1 MRIRKFDKSDRA
13 AILAIQ
19 AKCPTAAP
27 WVEADYDR
35 LGTRP
40 HGLIL
45 AAELETA
52 TTPKVV
58 GFAVFHRIIDEAELL
73 NLAVD
78 PEHQHQGIARG
89 LLENARDRLRKLGTK
104 RIFLEV
110 RPSNKPALGLYYSIG
125 FALHSM
131 RKGYYQNPPE
141 DAYVLCLQIFVPE
154 TVSSTAGP

>member
-1 MRIRKFDKSDRA
+1 MRVRKFEPPDVA

-19 AKCPTAAP
+19 AKCPAAAH
-27 WVEADYDR
+27 WVEEDYNR
-35 LGTRP
+35 LGKRP

-58 GFAVFHRIIDEAELL
+58 GFAAFHRIIDEAELL

-78 PEHQHQGIARG
+78 PEHQHQGVARA
-89 LLENARDRLRKLGTK
+89 LLENARNRLRRMGT
-104 RIFLEV
+104 RRLFLEV

-131 RKGYYQNPPE
+131 RKSYYRNPLE

-154 TVSSTAGP
+154 TGSPTAGP